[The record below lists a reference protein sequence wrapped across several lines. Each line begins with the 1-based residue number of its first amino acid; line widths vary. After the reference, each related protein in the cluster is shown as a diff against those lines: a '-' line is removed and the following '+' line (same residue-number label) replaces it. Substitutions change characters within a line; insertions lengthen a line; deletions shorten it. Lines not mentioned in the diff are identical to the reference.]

1 MKLNGY
7 NIRRRLNN
15 PRGLLTTIPERCQT
29 SLKTRPAARLWLIL
43 SLIVLPALLSSR
55 AAPAQSV
62 TPASVNGQAGKS
74 ATAVFAG
81 GCFWGVDGV
90 FKHVK
95 GVTNV
100 VSGYSGGSVANPQ
113 YEMVSTGTTG
123 HAESVEVTYDPS
135 VVSYQQLLQVF
146 FLVAHDPTELNYQ
159 GPDEGTQY
167 RSVIFY
173 TNDDQKRAANSYI
186 AELNEEK
193 AFSSPIVTEV
203 VPLNHFY
210 SAEDYHQ
217 NFLELHPDNPYIVA
231 NDLPKLEQLKRQFP
245 ALCKPQA

>member
-1 MKLNGY
+1 MSGCDFSG
-7 NIRRRLNN
+7 RLDSL
-15 PRGLLTTIPERCQT
+15 GGSLTITPNYCEMSAAPI
-29 SLKTRPAARLWLIL
+29 PAAWRWLVPAL
-43 SLIVLPALLSSR
+43 LLAAALLSSHG
-55 AAPAQSV
+55 ALAQSV
-62 TPASVNGQAGKS
+62 TPASVNAGKS

-90 FKHVK
+90 FKHVN
-95 GVTNV
+95 GVSKV
-100 VSGYSGGSVANPQ
+100 VSGYSGGSEANAQ
-113 YEMVSTGTTG
+113 YEIVSTGTTG

-135 VVSYQQLLQVF
+135 VVSYHQLLQVF
-146 FLVAHDPTELNYQ
+146 FLVAHDPTELDHQ

-186 AELNEEK
+186 AELNKEK
-193 AFSSPIVTEV
+193 VFSSPIVTEV
-203 VPLNHFY
+203 VPLKHFY
-210 SAEDYHQ
+210 PAEDYHQ